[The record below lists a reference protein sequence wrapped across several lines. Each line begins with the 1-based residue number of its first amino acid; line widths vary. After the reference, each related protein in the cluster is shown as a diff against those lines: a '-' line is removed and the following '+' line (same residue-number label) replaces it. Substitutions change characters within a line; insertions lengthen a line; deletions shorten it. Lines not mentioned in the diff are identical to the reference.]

1 MNKKQDLIDPPKRV
15 SEKVPPFGGPTPEAA
30 IRKALNLSAELMDS
44 YEGWAV
50 DDLQMLWLEHE
61 NLPKGQ
67 DVPKERINKIF
78 DIAHE
83 TRGQGGSFGYPLVSL
98 IADSLCK
105 FVERKGALN
114 SEQLNIVQLH
124 LLALKAVL
132 RQKLKGNQPEMGGEL
147 TKLLQA
153 IRES

>member
-1 MNKKQDLIDPPKRV
+1 MSKKDNLINPPKRV
-15 SEKVPPFGGPTPEAA
+15 SEKVPPFGGPSPEAA
-30 IRKALNLSAELMDS
+30 IRRALNLNAELMDS

-50 DDLQMLWLEHE
+50 DDLQKLWKEHDQ
-61 NLPKGQ
+61 LPKGQ
-67 DVPKERINKIF
+67 DVPKVQITKIF

-105 FVERKGALN
+105 FVEKKESLN
-114 SEQLNIVQLH
+114 PEQLNIVQLH

-132 RQKLKGNQPEMGGEL
+132 RQKLKGNQPEMGTEL